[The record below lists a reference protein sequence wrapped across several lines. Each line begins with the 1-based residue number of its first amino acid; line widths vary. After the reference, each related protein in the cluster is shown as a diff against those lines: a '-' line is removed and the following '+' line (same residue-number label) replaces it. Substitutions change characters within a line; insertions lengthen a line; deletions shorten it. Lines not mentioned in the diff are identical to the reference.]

1 MSTIDEL
8 NTQLTTLN
16 TELIGQKDRLLAA
29 ADVASSQSAI
39 AQSSRDTAVSAAATA
54 QTAADNAVAIVTG
67 GTASLTAEAGKVPIA
82 DANNHIADEWLAKTA
97 MAEAVALVSGGR
109 NILRKDA
116 FGNAQLVCRI
126 PLCTYE
132 DLNIAGCPF
141 TGPVDAFRRLDGT
154 LRPYVDICI
163 HEAANVGGKAV
174 SQAGLDPWNTIDTD
188 TSRARCEELG
198 AGWHMMGAYERALLG
213 WIMLSKNFQPR
224 GNTEYGRAYN
234 AINEFGQRQ
243 DGLVPNDRAGAA
255 RVLTGSGP
263 NEWRHDGTPFG
274 VSNLV
279 GNAWERDEG
288 WKMIDGQFYVAEY
301 LGQPEAEW
309 IATGRYINSGHVLSM
324 TPPPSAVSSSQVWG
338 SLTKSGDYVG
348 HDLMQ
353 RLLIEPITCTAVL
366 GGRFYY
372 NTDGERFPLRGGR
385 WDSASNAGPAA
396 LYCIN
401 PRSSV
406 NSGIGFRSA
415 YAS

>member
-132 DLNIAGCPF
+132 DLNVPGCPF
-141 TGPVDAFRRLDGT
+141 TGAVDAFRRADGT

-174 SQAGLDPWNTIDTD
+174 SQAGLDPWTSINTD

-198 AGWHMMGAYERALLG
+198 TGWHMMGAYGRALLG

-243 DGLVPNDRAGAA
+243 DGLVPNDRAGTA

-279 GNAWERDEG
+279 GNVWERDEG
-288 WKMIDGQFYVAEY
+288 WKMVDGQFYVAEY
-301 LGQPEAEW
+301 LGQDEADW
-309 IATGRYINSGHVLSM
+309 VATGRYINSGHVLSM
-324 TPPPSAVSSSQVWG
+324 TPPPSPVVSNQVWG

-372 NTDGERFPLRGGR
+372 NTDGERFPVRGGI
-385 WDSASNAGPAA
+385 WSDASNAGPAA
-396 LYCIN
+396 LHCGY
-401 PRSSV
+401 PRSLAG
-406 NSGIGFRSA
+406 SGFGFRSA